1 MLKEELVM
9 GRLLV
14 AAVLATCLAGPA
26 QAGQLHSH
34 PVEQYIVY
42 AGDALLA
49 RPATLG
55 FTIAGAAIYAVTLPF
70 TYFSRD
76 PSFFDVLVRG
86 PAEATFKRCLGCEIS
101 GRKRPAP
108 PPPQP

>member
-1 MLKEELVM
+1 M
-9 GRLLV
+9 GRLLLV
-14 AAVLATCLAGPA
+14 AALATCLAGPA
-26 QAGQLHSH
+26 DAGQLHTQ

-49 RPATLG
+49 RPAALG
-55 FTIAGAAIYAVTLPF
+55 FTIVGASIYAVTLPF

-86 PAEATFKRCLGCEIS
+86 PAEATFTRCLGCEIS
-101 GRKRPAP
+101 GRKRSAAP
-108 PPPQP
+108 PAGP

>member
-1 MLKEELVM
+1 M

-14 AAVLATCLAGPA
+14 ATLLATCLAAPA
-26 QAGQLHSH
+26 QADQLYGQ
-34 PVEQYIVY
+34 PIRQYVVY
-42 AGDALLA
+42 AGDALFT

-55 FTIAGAAIYAVTLPF
+55 VTLAGAAIYAVTLPF

-86 PAEATFKRCLGCEIS
+86 PAEATFIRCLGCGVS
-101 GRKRPAP
+101 GRKRSATPLV
-108 PPPQP
+108 QP

>member
-1 MLKEELVM
+1 M

-14 AAVLATCLAGPA
+14 AAVLASCLAAPAA
-26 QAGQLHSH
+26 QAGQLHTH

-42 AGDALLA
+42 VGDALFA

-76 PSFFDVLVRG
+76 PSYFDVLVRG
-86 PAEATFKRCLGCEIS
+86 PAEATFTRCLGCEIS
-101 GRKRPAP
+101 GRKRSARP
-108 PPPQP
+108 PVQP